1 MKIKSIPVVVLFL
14 ISLFA
19 CDSARQEIK
28 MEKLPYFDLKGF
40 MDLEMAKLEGVTVSK
55 VSRINGVEKTAEVVY
70 STQDWK
76 EEFQA
81 FYEADINKPSLALS
95 YSTNAHYEYLIHKL
109 LPGEKGKVKEIK
121 IKYNNDYPSS
131 ITFRMKEE
139 NLFFS
144 TATLGEFYLNQLT
157 QKLDHYSIETTQKVV
172 FMKPTNIKISGVV
185 R

>member
-1 MKIKSIPVVVLFL
+1 MAV
-14 ISLFA
+14 ISVA
-19 CDSARQEIK
+19 CDSARKEVK

-40 MDLEMAKLEGVTVSK
+40 MDLEIAKLEGVTVTK
-55 VSRINGVEKTAEVVY
+55 ISRINGQEKTSELVL
-70 STQDWK
+70 STQEWK
-76 EEFQA
+76 EELQA

-95 YSTNAHYEYLIHKL
+95 YSTDAHYEYLIHEL
-109 LPGEKGKVKEIK
+109 LPNEKGKVKEIK
-121 IKYNNDYPSS
+121 IKYNNNYPSS
-131 ITFRMKEE
+131 ITFRIKDE

-172 FMKPTNIKISGVV
+172 FLKPTNIKISGVV

>member
-1 MKIKSIPVVVLFL
+1 MKVKFAHL
-14 ISLFA
+14 IILLIVGCLA
-19 CDSARQEIK
+19 CDSARKEVK

-40 MDLEMAKLEGVTVSK
+40 MDLEVAKLDGVSVSK
-55 VSRINGVEKTAEVVY
+55 VSRINGNEKSAEVTL
-70 STQDWK
+70 SSQEWK

-95 YSTNAHYEYLIHKL
+95 YSTNAYFEYLIHAL
-109 LPGEKGKVKEIK
+109 LPDEKGNVKEIK
-121 IKYNNDYPSS
+121 IKYNKDYPSS
-131 ITFRMKEE
+131 ITFKMKNE

-144 TATLGEFYLNQLT
+144 TATSGEFYLNQVT
-157 QKLDHYSIETTQKVV
+157 QKLDHYTIETTQKVV